1 MNPLRPRA
9 DDEAGEG
16 GARKAREFHL
26 TTNDL
31 LAMTYAT
38 FRDTVQQT
46 LRRHP
51 SGLTWAELRSAANL
65 PYQRPCPEWT
75 KQLENDIG
83 LSRAEKRGNALIWR
97 VEPG

>member
-1 MNPLRPRA
+1 
-9 DDEAGEG
+9 
-16 GARKAREFHL
+16 
-26 TTNDL
+26 
-31 LAMTYAT
+31 MTYAT

-97 VEPG
+97 VEPV